1 MSSPKNQGKKNRKTA
16 LHIVESASPTD
27 TNTQPQDENVASLH
41 LRVDEL
47 TSQLAD
53 LLATL
58 RPDRPQ
64 AVLDSTT
71 IATDDV
77 SHVPSP
83 SQFSSQPSVV
93 PRVNTS
99 LKPEQL
105 TNDFTLSQF
114 KSWKSQW
121 RDYFV
126 MNLMDRLP
134 PEGQSAY
141 LRSCISSR
149 TLDTIRIYM
158 GVSVGA
164 TCVTILDSLAEYF
177 TRQSNIT
184 LRRVEFS
191 TCKQLEGESFEQFF
205 VRLTLL
211 HENSDPC
218 THCQEDQMVTRL
230 IAGIEDVELRQKLLA
245 MQKPTV
251 QTLKEA
257 CQATESSRID
267 GHTLEQDAK
276 FQRVLNKRTL
286 SQSGPP
292 SLPFREPFSE
302 ARHHS
307 LKSCPG
313 CFIQHD
319 RRACIHRNSTCHHC
333 GKTGHIQPVC
343 YALNRR
349 PKLYTNN
356 ESSKN
361 NTIKICAVT
370 SPAPTIVVQVL
381 CQGRSFD
388 ATALPDSGA
397 DDNLISIHLL
407 NKFGQ
412 FKLRPAD
419 NRIRAANDSPI
430 QCLGIV
436 EMDVTFHAR
445 QIHISAFVTSDVTD
459 FLLSWRVSQQ
469 MGLLSPLYPLPD
481 YLSPPPGISR
491 VISNLEPMTRCH
503 QILSQHTIDP
513 DPALVHATKS
523 ALVAEFSDVFCP
535 PDDLPPMACE
545 PMDIHL
551 KNYDKASRSLRPLQV
566 GTTVIIQDQSGRKEW
581 NRVGIVTAS
590 RSHRDY
596 DIELP
601 SGRTLR
607 RNRRHLYPTTIP
619 PNPPASS
626 PAVLYDPSP
635 TPRRSSRKT
644 IGQVPHR
651 FQF

>member
-1 MSSPKNQGKKNRKTA
+1 
-16 LHIVESASPTD
+16 
-27 TNTQPQDENVASLH
+27 
-41 LRVDEL
+41 
-47 TSQLAD
+47 
-53 LLATL
+53 
-58 RPDRPQ
+58 
-64 AVLDSTT
+64 
-71 IATDDV
+71 
-77 SHVPSP
+77 
-83 SQFSSQPSVV
+83 
-93 PRVNTS
+93 
-99 LKPEQL
+99 
-105 TNDFTLSQF
+105 
-114 KSWKSQW
+114 
-121 RDYFV
+121 
-126 MNLMDRLP
+126 MDRLP

-141 LRSCISSR
+141 LRSCISTR

-459 FLLSWRVSQQ
+459 FLLSWSVSQQ

-551 KNYDKASRSLRPLQV
+551 KVGYTPYKIITPRPIPYAQRDSIQDKLNDMVRQKIIIPADDRPSEFVSPMIVVSKKNGDPRICIDYKKLNEHVVRPTHPFPTPKEAIANIPRGARYFSTFDATNGYWQIPLTENAQRLCTFLTPFGRFQPIRAPQGLSCTGDVYNERNDRAFAGLTNFRKMVDDILQV
-566 GTTVIIQDQSGRKEW
+566 SYTFEEHITDVRNVLLRCRDNKVTLNPSKFVFGQPRVSYVGFLVGR
-581 NRVGIVTAS
+581 
-590 RSHRDY
+590 
-596 DIELP
+596 
-601 SGRTLR
+601 
-607 RNRRHLYPTTIP
+607 
-619 PNPPASS
+619 
-626 PAVLYDPSP
+626 
-635 TPRRSSRKT
+635 
-644 IGQVPHR
+644 
-651 FQF
+651 